1 MVPQTRGRSDW
12 KAADKA
18 LSMLQC
24 IVREDLR
31 ELCHLRSR
39 WSSQLLAVE
48 VGNRSGVDVHGPC
61 DGVDTV
67 AGEAALSVSTSASD
81 NIPAPLGKRAG
92 GWRRLK
98 RPRRRSSWLRAA
110 ARCWCSRR
118 STRSRWVQEI
128 TSAKIQARDANQVL
142 RVAGV
147 VATRVGCRVH
157 HKHYGEDPLDPTRSR
172 SSRCARRGTAFHIR
186 LGQATCFRANGL
198 DRSIEQACDVAQHFA
213 FGQLT
218 SPPQCRAYRVQ
229 LLFGP
234 RFALPVSSQSER
246 ALHRSVTA
254 LQVDRG
260 LSDRAPLRAERWR
273 RVADLRWCGSQR

>member
-1 MVPQTRGRSDW
+1 MRWRCCNCGRRRAVSPRPPIERERRVPRCIDGSRRARRTGKTAFARKLGGRGDW
-12 KAADKA
+12 KAADEA

-157 HKHYGEDPLDPTRSR
+157 QMH
-172 SSRCARRGTAFHIR
+172 
-186 LGQATCFRANGL
+186 
-198 DRSIEQACDVAQHFA
+198 
-213 FGQLT
+213 
-218 SPPQCRAYRVQ
+218 
-229 LLFGP
+229 
-234 RFALPVSSQSER
+234 
-246 ALHRSVTA
+246 
-254 LQVDRG
+254 
-260 LSDRAPLRAERWR
+260 
-273 RVADLRWCGSQR
+273 